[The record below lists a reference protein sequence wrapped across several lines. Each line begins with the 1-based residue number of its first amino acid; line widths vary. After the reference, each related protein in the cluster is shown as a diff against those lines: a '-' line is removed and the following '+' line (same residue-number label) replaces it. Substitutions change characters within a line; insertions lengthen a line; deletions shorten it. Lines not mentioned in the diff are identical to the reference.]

1 MTRFHRLFPLA
12 LAILMGMLTIWLDE
26 ITRPARHNQVVR
38 NDRPE
43 YQVEGFNAK
52 RYTVTGTVS
61 EQLIAE
67 HAWKFPS
74 NPELYSKNATLN
86 VYDQG
91 KLSYNVVGETAR
103 YNPQTRIVVFE
114 RQVDLFQPATAKRQA
129 AHAHTSA
136 MTVNAEN
143 HTAASQAPVR
153 IDYGKSTASG
163 VGFTYDQRSSVFQL
177 LSHAKA
183 TYVP

>member
-12 LAILMGMLTIWLDE
+12 LAILMGMLTIWLNE
-26 ITRPARHNQVVR
+26 ITRPAQHNQVVR

-43 YQVEGFNAK
+43 YEVEGFNAK
-52 RYTVTGTVS
+52 RYTVTGKVS
-61 EQLIAE
+61 DQLTAGQ
-67 HAWKFPS
+67 AWKFPN
-74 NPELYSKNATLN
+74 NPEVYSKNATLN

-91 KLSYNVVGETAR
+91 QLSYNVVGKTAR

-114 RQVDLFQPATAKRQA
+114 HQVDLFQPPTAKRQA
-129 AHAHTSA
+129 THARTSA
-136 MTVNAEN
+136 MTVDTEK
-143 HTAASQAPVR
+143 HTAASQTPVH
-153 IDYGKSTASG
+153 IEYGKSTASG
-163 VGFTYDQRSSVFQL
+163 VGFTYDQRSGVFQL